1 MQQKK
6 IGLTSYNLLRF
17 SKLKVM
23 YLFLVS
29 KRFTDSQHTQKNSH
43 FWLSQLG
50 HMGHNELMSFPTLNI
65 VKLKM
70 KKKKTLGL
78 NDIVFWMYSLIVLI
92 KKIVRDT

>member
-1 MQQKK
+1 
-6 IGLTSYNLLRF
+6 
-17 SKLKVM
+17 M

-29 KRFTDSQHTQKNSH
+29 KRFADSQHTKNDSH

-50 HMGHNELMSFPTLNI
+50 HMGHNELMSFPTLNN

-70 KKKKTLGL
+70 KEKKKNTWFERHCVL
-78 NDIVFWMYSLIVLI
+78 NVLIVLI